1 MGNHAHGR
9 RATRIGARTFMVLQ
23 IIDSKPF
30 ILIKFKPMPKI
41 SEDIIRAVTDAA
53 KIEEVVKDIIGER
66 RQDNP
71 GGLHKAGVNMTCLCP
86 FHDDKNDGNLIIRP
100 STLSAQAIGRNSYRC
115 FVCDAKGGPV
125 QFLMNA
131 EKMSFPDAI
140 RWLGKKYNIPVD
152 DVPVNWTPPPPKPVP
167 PPLPPLA
174 MERKWVKQLMG
185 DYNYNPFTLWFGRLP
200 WNDVQRRQMKRTLWQ
215 YCVGCWHDGR
225 VVFWY
230 IDHEGIPRSAKLM
243 SYHADGHR
251 DKERNPGWL
260 YNQEGYRD
268 ICRPD
273 EHTILKPLFGSH
285 LLKSYPDASVNVVES
300 EKTALIMA
308 NYFGN
313 LDSQLWLAC
322 GGLKFLKIESMQPL
336 IDQGRKVWLWPDKD
350 GVQGWQEVAD
360 KLGSENVQV
369 YTKFFDACWEPEDGD
384 KADIADIAV
393 RILYH
398 PDWVPREVASSRPSE
413 ARGENSEISRQARN
427 DNKKPSVM
435 SSEVETSPPKPDGVT
450 DAEWMEHLDIMKQI
464 GDYELIHPQD
474 EPFLDPEE
482 LRDPQLHQW
491 REVLRQK
498 YNFNK
503 TKTNGKTKE

>member
-1 MGNHAHGR
+1 
-9 RATRIGARTFMVLQ
+9 
-23 IIDSKPF
+23 
-30 ILIKFKPMPKI
+30 MPKI

-53 KIEEVVKDIIGER
+53 KIEDVVGDFVTLR
-66 RQDNP
+66 
-71 GGLHKAGVNMTCLCP
+71 KAGVNMTGICP
-86 FHDDKNDGNLIIRP
+86 FHDDKHDGNFIVRP
-100 STLSAQAIGRNSYRC
+100 STLSPGTAGRNTYHC
-115 FVCDAKGGPV
+115 FVCMRQGEGGGPV
-125 QFLMNA
+125 DFLMKA
-131 EKMSFPDAI
+131 ENMSFPDAI
-140 RWLGKKYNIPVD
+140 RYLGKKYCIDVDNIPI
-152 DVPVNWTPPPPKPVP
+152 NWTPPPPRPVP

-174 MERKWVKQLMG
+174 MERNWVKQLMG

-200 WNDVQRRQMKRTLWQ
+200 WNEHQRRQMKRTLWQ

-268 ICRPD
+268 ICLPD

-308 NYFGN
+308 NYFGMP
-313 LDSQLWLAC
+313 DSQLWLAC
-322 GGLKFLKIESMQPL
+322 GGLKQLKIESMQPL
-336 IDQGRKVWLWPDKD
+336 IDQGRQVWLWPDKD
-350 GVQGWQEVAD
+350 GVEGWKELAD
-360 KLGSENVQV
+360 KLGSEKVQV
-369 YTKFFDACWEPEDGD
+369 YTKFFDACWIEEDGP

-393 RILYH
+393 RMLYH
-398 PDWVPREVASSRPSE
+398 PDWVPREIKADEPK
-413 ARGENSEISRQARN
+413 A
-427 DNKKPSVM
+427 
-435 SSEVETSPPKPDGVT
+435 VETEAKPMPPKPDGIS
-450 DAEWMEHLDIMKQI
+450 DEEWRKHLDIMRQI
-464 GDYELIHPQD
+464 GNYELAHPND

-482 LRDPQLHQW
+482 LRDPRLHQW
-491 REVLRQK
+491 RETLRQR

-503 TKTNGKTKE
+503 TKRNE